1 MIWKILQEQGKL
13 GLEYYKTPDCK
24 VCKVFSCRNYDRV
37 RTVFVTGGDVQPFIY
52 KLHFHM
58 QNLVLT
64 LWLQKTLVGDTITLS
79 LVKATAFLLWWFL
92 LQPTY
97 FPSQELWSTKNK
109 SGFLQKLCVLF
120 LLRFLLVRFL
130 ETCMKM
136 NWYHSLRK
144 LVQFGICASWWILF
158 LVKTE
163 VMLLLPFVAKMQ
175 LRKQSNWWVT
185 YFRLDEVM

>member
-1 MIWKILQEQGKL
+1 MTGWELFLSLVEMYSL
-13 GLEYYKTPDCK
+13 LYTNYKA
-24 VCKVFSCRNYDRV
+24 
-37 RTVFVTGGDVQPFIY
+37 
-52 KLHFHM
+52 HFHM

-185 YFRLDEVM
+185 YFRLDEIM